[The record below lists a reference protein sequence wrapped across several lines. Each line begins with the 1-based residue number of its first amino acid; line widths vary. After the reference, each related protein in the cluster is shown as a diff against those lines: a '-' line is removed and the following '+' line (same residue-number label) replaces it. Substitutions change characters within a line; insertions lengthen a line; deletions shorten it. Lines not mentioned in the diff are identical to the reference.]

1 MVGFQAVE
9 EMFPVLGNP
18 SLTYNNIF
26 LVGVLVC
33 MENKLY
39 KAFNFHFF
47 SKRKTYN
54 NTLSFPQPRS

>member
-9 EMFPVLGNP
+9 ELFPMLGNP
-18 SLTYNNIF
+18 SLTYSNIF
-26 LVGVLVC
+26 LVSVLVC

-39 KAFNFHFF
+39 RAFNFHLF

-54 NTLSFPQPRS
+54 NTLSFFQPRS